1 MGKVHYT
8 PEQVAANK
16 ANAAPYKERRL
27 ALGLSQRQLAEKIG
41 IDRSTIRTME
51 NGWHKP
57 YWETRQK
64 IRRVLGMPEE
74 RFFTTEERNAI
85 FLEIQGEI
93 QWIIRKNLRTIRAV
107 HIDPEDVFQEL
118 ALEAIR
124 AIDRYTPSGTA
135 TVKTFVEKN
144 IARYINKII
153 VRGYLHDMT
162 GKITY
167 PLPAVSVISF
177 DALVE
182 AGAQFAG

>member
-27 ALGLSQRQLAEKIG
+27 ALGLSQKQLAQKAG
-41 IDRSTIRTME
+41 IDESGYRRME
-51 NGWHKP
+51 LGQSVP
-57 YWETRQK
+57 IWETRQK

-74 RFFTTEERNAI
+74 RVFTTEERNAI
-85 FLEIQGEI
+85 FLEIQSEI
-93 QWIIRKNLRTIRAV
+93 QWIIRKNLRTIKAV

-124 AIDRYTPSGTA
+124 AIDRYTPGGKA

-144 IARYINKII
+144 ITRYIAKII

-177 DALVE
+177 EALVE

>member
-8 PEQVAANK
+8 PEQIVANK

-27 ALGLSQRQLAEKIG
+27 ALGLSQKQLAQKAG
-41 IDRSTIRTME
+41 IDESAYRRME
-51 NGWHKP
+51 LGQSIP
-57 YWETRQK
+57 IWETRQK

-74 RFFTTEERNAI
+74 RVFTTEERNAI
-85 FLEIQGEI
+85 FFEIQEEI
-93 QWIIRKNLRTIRAV
+93 HWIVRKNLRTIQAV

-124 AIDRYTPSGTA
+124 AIDRYKPGGVA

-144 IARYINKII
+144 ISRYINKII
-153 VRGYLHDMT
+153 VRGYLHDMS

-167 PLPAVSVISF
+167 PLPVVSVVSF
-177 DALVE
+177 EALAE

>member
-8 PEQVAANK
+8 PEQVAVNK

-27 ALGLSQRQLAEKIG
+27 ALGFSQKQLAQKAGVDESAY
-41 IDRSTIRTME
+41 RRME
-51 NGWHKP
+51 LGQSVP
-57 YWETRQK
+57 IWETRQK

-74 RFFTTEERNAI
+74 RVFTTEERNAI

-93 QWIIRKNLRTIRAV
+93 QWIIRKNLRTIRTV

-124 AIDRYTPSGTA
+124 AIDRYTPGGTA

-167 PLPAVSVISF
+167 PLPTVSVISF
-177 DALVE
+177 EALVE